1 MRFHCGI
8 SFKPKF
14 NKIKWIVLGL
24 LGLGSLF
31 FSNILVVNA
40 SSNITPSQSSILWG
54 ATKVSTN
61 EGERGIWGYTIGQ
74 HVQMGVSG
82 AAYRYGRSGAL
93 LWFQQNSGTY
103 SAQIEYY
110 FNWIV
115 HDITGCVMYASDIT
129 NNQCNISDVK
139 YDYNNLTTKII
150 VDFYWSTATGY
161 TEFYLDMKGSSNV
174 VYPNTTYIGYS
185 LKSFVFNPDGTSIII
200 GQNNTIINQND
211 TIINQNDNI
220 INNQTEIN
228 DSINDINDTLTEEY
242 DGSAGGHEFDL
253 PNYNYPSTIQG
264 FFNLPIDLLRTIVN
278 NSDTC
283 TPYEIN
289 LSSITQRW
297 GGFNY
302 TLTLPCLRAKLQ
314 SLLGVIYSVVDSLI
328 AFYLFYNM
336 AMYVLQ
342 IIDAITSGTD
352 LFSYLYHSS
361 NNNYNTGY
369 GHYNRDTGEV
379 VD

>member
-14 NKIKWIVLGL
+14 NKIKWIIFGL
-24 LGLGSLF
+24 IGLGGLF
-31 FSNILVVNA
+31 FSNILIVNA
-40 SSNITPSQSSILWG
+40 STNVT
-54 ATKVSTN
+54 TN
-61 EGERGIWGYTIGQ
+61 EEHIYWQGRNLTTGQ
-74 HVQMGVSG
+74 TEAYDWYYWPTYYDQMGQ
-82 AAYRYGRSGAL
+82 AYQSYEMIRIGAL
-93 LWFQQNSGTY
+93 IHYPQSSGTY
-103 SAQIEYY
+103 YVQVKYHTS
-110 FNWIV
+110 WIV
-115 HDITGCVMYASDIT
+115 HDVGCMLWAGDIQNRT
-129 NNQCNISDVK
+129 CNITK
-139 YDYNNLTTKII
+139 IEYDYNNNESWVTIDYFYESSSDYVELYLTFNDNTNII
-150 VDFYWSTATGY
+150 VPHD
-161 TEFYLDMKGSSNV
+161 DR
-174 VYPNTTYIGYS
+174 IGFEYN
-185 LKSFVFNPDGTSIII
+185 SFINNPDGSSIII

-211 TIINQNDNI
+211 TIIN
-220 INNQTEIN
+220 NQTEIN
-228 DSINDINDTLTEEY
+228 ESINDVNDTLTEEY

-283 TPYEIN
+283 TPYQIN

-297 GGFNY
+297 GGFDY

-314 SLLGVIYSVVDSLI
+314 SLLGVIYSVIDSLI

-342 IIDAITSGTD
+342 LIDAITSGTD
-352 LFSYLYHSS
+352 LFSYLYHGA
-361 NNNYNTGY
+361 NNNQNTGY